1 MTQLRP
7 KDSKGVESRST
18 RLDLMRFAKVD
29 YYSSLEA
36 KMRTNFNLE
45 QTNFVR
51 KLSIFLYADEDTY

>member
-7 KDSKGVESRST
+7 KNSKGVESRGT
-18 RLDLMRFAKVD
+18 RLERFAKVD

-36 KMRTNFNLE
+36 KVRTNFNLE

-51 KLSIFLYADEDTY
+51 KLLIFLYADEDTY